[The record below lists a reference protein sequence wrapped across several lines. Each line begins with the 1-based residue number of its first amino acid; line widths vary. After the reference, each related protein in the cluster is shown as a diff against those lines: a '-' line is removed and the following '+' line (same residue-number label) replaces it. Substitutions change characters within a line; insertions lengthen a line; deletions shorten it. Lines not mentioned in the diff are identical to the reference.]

1 MFIASDRVIVK
12 LWGPEAVSFLHS
24 IVPAD
29 IEALAVGNALS
40 TALLSPQGKFLAD
53 FFVMRSDMETL
64 WLDVHEKFR
73 ETVMQKLKMYKLRR
87 DVTIEDASQE
97 MCSIVEIGADD
108 LPPAAAM
115 IYADPRHT
123 ALGRRAMCA
132 RVEAFSVP
140 TMTEDMSIRY
150 HRHRVELGIAD
161 GAYDLVPEKSIILEY
176 GYDTWGAI
184 AWNKGCYVGQELM
197 SRTKFT
203 GVVRKQLYTVRAPE
217 GQQLPPL
224 GAEVKMAGQSVG
236 EMRSSVGDVGLALLR
251 SDLIPK
257 DVKMVVDIHNSNQSS
272 PCD

>member
-1 MFIASDRVIVK
+1 MFIASDRSILK
-12 LWGPEAVSFLHS
+12 LHGQEAVAFLQS

-29 IEALAVGNALS
+29 IEALAVGNALI

-87 DVTIEDASQE
+87 DVTVEDASQDR
-97 MCSIVEIGADD
+97 CSIIDIGADE
-108 LPPAAAM
+108 LPPPAAA
-115 IYADPRHT
+115 IVYADSRHT

-150 HRHRVELGIAD
+150 HRHRLELGIAD

-217 GQQLPPL
+217 GQQLPPI
-224 GAEVKMAGQSVG
+224 GEEVKIAGQTVG
-236 EMRSSVGDVGLALLR
+236 EMRSSVGEVGLALLR

-257 DVKMVVDIHNSNQSS
+257 DAKLVVDSGKAFY
-272 PCD
+272 